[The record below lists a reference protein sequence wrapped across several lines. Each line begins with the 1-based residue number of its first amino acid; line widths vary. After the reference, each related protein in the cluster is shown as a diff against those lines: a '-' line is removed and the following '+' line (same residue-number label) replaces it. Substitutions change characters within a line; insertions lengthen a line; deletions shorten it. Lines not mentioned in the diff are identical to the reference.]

1 MASDLKTFELNCAG
15 AFKTYCENSG
25 KITGFSTKHN
35 FYCPFHDEN
44 RENPPGACFGGSPP
58 AIYCFNTKAHKS
70 GAAQTKAIGKTA
82 AAFGFIQTIM
92 LLENLPF
99 KQAVERCAELAG
111 IPSPLSSGAHY
122 APKSPYAKKIAK
134 IRKARAESKAA
145 AWRQGL

>member
-15 AFKTYCENSG
+15 AFLAYCENH
-25 KITGFSTKHN
+25 INDFSTKQN

-44 RENPPGACFGGSPP
+44 RKNPPGACFGGSPP
-58 AIYCFNTKAHKS
+58 AIYCFNTKAHES

-92 LLENLPF
+92 LLEKLPF

-111 IPSPLSSGAHY
+111 IPSPLSSGTRY
-122 APKSPYAKKIAK
+122 KRRETIRPWSP
-134 IRKARAESKAA
+134 ED
-145 AWRQGL
+145 